1 MKIPTFVA
9 LLTVTVAVLA
19 NGCST
24 ATTQGQASAQ
34 TRTIFTVT
42 DPRDLKLLQI
52 AEGAK
57 MDHVTLPSGRIIPT
71 PPEGKEW
78 RVRKGKLV
86 LEESE
91 QNAAPQR

>member
-1 MKIPTFVA
+1 MKIRTFAA
-9 LLTVTVAVLA
+9 LLTVSVAVLA

-24 ATTQGQASAQ
+24 DATQGQTPAQ
-34 TRTIFTVT
+34 TGTVFTVT
-42 DPRDLKLLQI
+42 DSRDLKLLQM

-57 MDHVTLPSGRIIPT
+57 MNRVTLPSGRIVPS

-86 LEESE
+86 LEDSI